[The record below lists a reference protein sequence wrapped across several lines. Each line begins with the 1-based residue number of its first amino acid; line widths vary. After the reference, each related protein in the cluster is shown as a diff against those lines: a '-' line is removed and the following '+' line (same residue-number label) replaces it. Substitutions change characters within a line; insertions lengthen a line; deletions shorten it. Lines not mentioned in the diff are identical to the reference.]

1 MQPLNDN
8 LNTESI
14 IPNITLKYIELKYYF
29 VCQVLLLFRI
39 SSGCIYHSPA
49 SYINANIN
57 KVLNGNDD

>member
-29 VCQVLLLFRI
+29 VCHMYIEHYEEI
-39 SSGCIYHSPA
+39 SFVIVSNFLWVHS
-49 SYINANIN
+49 S
-57 KVLNGNDD
+57 